1 MRLHTQATVA
11 LSLLG
16 IAALPRAA
24 MAEMPAPVKAMILEA
39 AKSGDEAELKAVV
52 KAAKAT
58 NPDDAAEIDALAKG
72 ALADA
77 QAKAAADRE
86 AKLSSQGYFDG
97 WDGEGEFGLGM
108 SRGNTHET
116 TGTLGLKLKKE
127 SLHFRHKITALAD
140 YARSNG
146 TTTREKFSAGYALD
160 YKFDGRTYSYGSGRW
175 ERDKF
180 AGFSRRLTESIGIG
194 YAAIEMP
201 NMQLDLEAGPSLRQ
215 THYITGLDDNK
226 LAARASLAYRW
237 TIRDGLEFTED
248 ASALMDSGNKT
259 LQSTTA
265 ITTKL
270 IGALSARLSFNWQR
284 ETNPPLGLKKDD
296 YVTHLT
302 AVYDF

>member
-1 MRLHTQATVA
+1 MRLHTPTASAIV
-11 LSLLG
+11 LLG
-16 IAALPRAA
+16 LAALPRAA
-24 MAEMPAPVKAMILEA
+24 LAEVSAPVKAMILEA
-39 AKSGDEAELKAVV
+39 AKSGDEAELNAVV

-58 NPDDAAEIDALAKG
+58 NPDDADEIDALAKG

-77 QAKAAADRE
+77 QSRLAAERE
-86 AKLSSQGYFDG
+86 ARLRSQGYFDG
-97 WDGEGEFGLGM
+97 WDGEGEFGFGM

-127 SLHFRHKITALAD
+127 SLRFRHKVTANAD
-140 YARSNG
+140 YARSDG
-146 TTTREKFSAGYALD
+146 ATTREKFNAGYALD
-160 YKFDGRTYSYGSGRW
+160 YKFDGRFYSYGSARW

-180 AGFSRRLTESIGIG
+180 AGYTRRFTESIGFG

-215 THYITGLDDNK
+215 THYITGPSDNK
-226 LAARASLAYRW
+226 LAARASAAYRW
-237 TIRDGLEFTED
+237 TIHDGLEFTED

-265 ITTKL
+265 ITSKL